1 MGVVCVAGFKE
12 FYEQWK
18 DTIRVTTSADVTWR
32 MYARESRDLA
42 GFDALNSFIEEHG
55 EEWAVMV
62 AGIFERRSALAGRL
76 DRMALAKFRMVFD
89 RHMLNLSR
97 AEFDEAY
104 LTSSDERALFLIFN
118 RVPPVR
124 VSSALTAAKNATIDM
139 VTQKSCS
146 ISGDDQIG
154 VISAFSTMF
163 MIELNHIMRAY
174 VYFAHNNRRAGE
186 LFDVVRS
193 GDDDVRYDYTPP
205 TVNGQMSMP
214 DKSKVGVLEL
224 F

>member
-1 MGVVCVAGFKE
+1 MGFKE

-32 MYARESRDLA
+32 MYAREGRDLT
-42 GFDALNSFIEEHG
+42 GFDALNQFIAEHG

-76 DRMALAKFRMVFD
+76 DTMELAKFRMVFD

-104 LTSSDERALFLIFN
+104 LLSSDERALFLIHQ

-139 VTQKSCS
+139 VTQKASDKDLS
-146 ISGDDQIG
+146 KQIG

-174 VYFAHNNRRAGE
+174 VYFANANRRSGA

-193 GDDDVRYDYTPP
+193 GDDELRYDYTPP
-205 TVNGQMSMP
+205 MTNAQMSMP
-214 DKSKVGVLEL
+214 DKKAVGVLEL